1 MAVIM
6 PELTP
11 EREEYAIS
19 VLQQQKDYFV
29 SQFLNYKDHIY
40 IYKYLHIFSIMKTN
54 NKSRNRKNGKI
65 APEENPVSI
74 TGKSDLKIEGRNVR
88 TGKKL
93 HIFMSSADWKQLAEM
108 ASTVD
113 VVTRGLK

>member
-1 MAVIM
+1 MNWKLSTDRLWV
-6 PELTP
+6 E
-11 EREEYAIS
+11 
-19 VLQQQKDYFV
+19 VLD
-29 SQFLNYKDHIY
+29 D
-40 IYKYLHIFSIMKTN
+40 N
-54 NKSRNRKNGKI
+54 NKLVKNGKNGKI

-74 TGKSDLKIEGRNVR
+74 TGKSDLNIEGRNVR

-93 HIFMSSADWKQLAEM
+93 HIIMSSADWKQLAEM

>member
-1 MAVIM
+1 MQA
-6 PELTP
+6 LTP
-11 EREEYAIS
+11 EREEYVIS

-29 SQFLNYKDHIY
+29 SQFLNYENHIY
-40 IYKYLHIFSIMKTN
+40 IYKYLHILLTMKTN
-54 NKSRNRKNGKI
+54 NKSRNGKNGKI

-74 TGKSDLKIEGRNVR
+74 TGKSDLKIEARNVR

-108 ASTVD
+108 ASRVD
-113 VVTRGLK
+113 VVSRGIK